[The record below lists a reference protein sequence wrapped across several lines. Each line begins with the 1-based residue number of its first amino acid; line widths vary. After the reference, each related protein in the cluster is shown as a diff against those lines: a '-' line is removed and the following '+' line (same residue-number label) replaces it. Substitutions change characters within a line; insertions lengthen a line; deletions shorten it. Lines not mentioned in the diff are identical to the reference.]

1 MNSVNVDSVLNTGP
15 DRGPNRGRA
24 NNAPCGAT
32 GLCATRFRA
41 EPAHAKPILRKPRLP
56 GAG

>member
-1 MNSVNVDSVLNTGP
+1 MNSVNVDSVLNT
-15 DRGPNRGRA
+15 GPNRGRA